1 MSLDK
6 VKEFNNIVI
15 TLLNQLLPFTGVIYK
30 KKFEMIIETN
40 AILPLEQ
47 FLVHALPLRDQI
59 LNRDEAYFTN
69 EKIYTDS
76 DQNTLIQILQLK
88 DIYYKLDEN
97 SRSSI
102 CDYFQAMLI
111 LSEEYIKNKNKN

>member
-1 MSLDK
+1 MLQISNLK
-6 VKEFNNIVI
+6 
-15 TLLNQLLPFTGVIYK
+15 Y
-30 KKFEMIIETN
+30 
-40 AILPLEQ
+40 
-47 FLVHALPLRDQI
+47 DQI

-102 CDYFQAMLI
+102 WDYFQAMLI